1 MTNDRILVA
10 YATWAGA
17 THQVAEAI
25 GEALSDENITVDVRP
40 ANKVGDVSPYRAVIA
55 GTGIHAGQTHR
66 HLTGFVK
73 KHRQALSQVPV
84 AYFVVCLTMLE
95 DTEENRCTAAAF
107 LDKIRQR
114 TPEVEPVDTG
124 LFAGTVLTEGEDYEK
139 LSWLMRM
146 FVKKIGSSQTEDHR
160 DWEAIR
166 AWAIELRPKLLG
178 EA

>member
-1 MTNDRILVA
+1 MTNDKVLVA

-17 THQVAEAI
+17 THQAAQAI
-25 GEALSDENITVDVRP
+25 GEALRDDNTAVDVRP
-40 ANKVGDVSPYRAVIA
+40 ANKVSDVSPYRAVIA

-66 HLTGFVK
+66 HLPAFVK

-95 DTEENRCTAAAF
+95 DTEENRCTAEAF
-107 LDKIRQR
+107 LDKIRQQV
-114 TPEVEPVDTG
+114 PEVEPVDTG

-139 LSWLMRM
+139 LSWPMRM
-146 FVKKIGSSQTEDHR
+146 FVKMVGSSQKEDRR

-166 AWAIELRPKLLG
+166 AWAIGLRPKLLG
-178 EA
+178 GA